1 MENKF
6 KNQILSENLQNQ
18 TIQNKKET
26 IKYGEE
32 EVEDTTKYG
41 EFVTSYF
48 AWVPMSKQKENV
60 EIIVNV
66 RVEEITG
73 DKKIDGIILD
83 NKTKLNISGLFA
95 AVGMIPQTELLK
107 EFGVLDESNYVKASE
122 DTKTTVNGLFAAG
135 DVRTKQLRQ
144 VVTAAA
150 DGANAIYSVME
161 YLRNI

>member
-48 AWVPMSKQKENV
+48 AWIPMSKQKENV
-60 EIIVNV
+60 EKLEN
-66 RVEEITG
+66 ITKKEKNK
-73 DKKIDGIILD
+73 DKKRIEK
-83 NKTKLNISGLFA
+83 NKS
-95 AVGMIPQTELLK
+95 
-107 EFGVLDESNYVKASE
+107 
-122 DTKTTVNGLFAAG
+122 
-135 DVRTKQLRQ
+135 
-144 VVTAAA
+144 
-150 DGANAIYSVME
+150 
-161 YLRNI
+161 